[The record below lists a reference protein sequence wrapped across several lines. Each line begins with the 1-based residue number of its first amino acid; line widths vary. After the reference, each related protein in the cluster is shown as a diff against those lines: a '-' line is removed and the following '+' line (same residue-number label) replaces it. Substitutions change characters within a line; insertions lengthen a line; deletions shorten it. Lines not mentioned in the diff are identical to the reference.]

1 GRGDSRWYP
10 ARRLFRQERAGD
22 WDGVAER
29 VRAVLARLAAR
40 PAGARPDAATRAELT
55 ELVRA
60 ANEHHQAKRHAE
72 CEAALRRV
80 IEIDP
85 TNATALHVLALTRH
99 APGREPGSAP
109 FHSALAIMLH
119 AAGQYE
125 EAIAAGRRAAELDAN
140 DSLAWNGIGASLSSL
155 GRATEA
161 IEAYRRALALNPNYY
176 E

>member
-29 VRAVLARLAAR
+29 VRARLARLAAH

-80 IEIDP
+80 MEIDP

-99 APGREPGSAP
+99 ALEDHTEALALMRRAIELEPRSAP

-125 EAIAAGRRAAELDAN
+125 EAIAAGRPPPPPHAH
-140 DSLAWNGIGASLSSL
+140 
-155 GRATEA
+155 
-161 IEAYRRALALNPNYY
+161 
-176 E
+176 

>member
-10 ARRLFRQERAGD
+10 SLRLFRQGRAGD
-22 WDGVAER
+22 WDGVAGR

-80 IEIDP
+80 MEIDP

-99 APGREPGSAP
+99 ALEDQAE
-109 FHSALAIMLH
+109 ALALIRRAIELDPQASFYGALSIMLH
-119 AAGQYE
+119 AAE
-125 EAIAAGRRAAELDAN
+125 
-140 DSLAWNGIGASLSSL
+140 
-155 GRATEA
+155 
-161 IEAYRRALALNPNYY
+161 
-176 E
+176 